1 MTEPVAAPCGSWLSP
16 ITAARVA
23 AGVRPVSAP
32 RVAGDRVLWLQG
44 LPEDGGRLAVATA
57 EAGGARRILTPPPFN
72 ARSRVHEYGGGA
84 YAAAGDTIWFSNHAD
99 NLVYAQQG
107 DAAPVALTGDGRQRH
122 ADFELDARHQRLI
135 AVREDHGVQGE
146 PRNSLVAL
154 NLDGSGST
162 TLAEG
167 ADFYA
172 SARVSP

>member
-32 RVAGDRVLWLQG
+32 RLVDGHVLWLQG
-44 LPEDGGRLAVATA
+44 LPEEGGRLAIATA
-57 EAGGARRILTPPPFN
+57 GGDGARRVLTPAPFN
-72 ARSRVHEYGGGA
+72 VRSRVHEYGGGA

-99 NLVYAQQG
+99 NLVYTQQG
-107 DAAPVALTGDGRQRH
+107 DGAPVALTSDGRQRH
-122 ADFELDARHQRLI
+122 ADFELDARHRRLI
-135 AVREDHGVQGE
+135 AVREDHGAAGE

-154 NLDGSGST
+154 PLAGGESR

-172 SARVSP
+172 SARL